1 MNVLYWHAAIDYL
14 KISAPLY
21 EADQFPLWRKYLRRA
36 VAESDGA
43 YKERENAKSGT
54 YYGTGFDG
62 GAFVGFDER
71 QGLLMYAA
79 GTTAHSLALSLPFEP
94 ASVPRLDLQVTVWL
108 AEDDESV
115 AERTNTLAMERRKPN
130 DRQPIPHLRKGNGL
144 GDTFYAG
151 CRKGNSSNFVRVYD
165 KYRRD
170 APKDRNEVWRNA
182 WRYEVELH
190 NRRAKPAFFE
200 LKAHQF
206 GASETAAMVRKLC
219 AQRYVDVPKTDG
231 AQPFD
236 AGLLPRPKT
245 DDASRLR
252 WLRDQVRPAL
262 DKLQASGYNQE
273 YLSALLFGAGN
284 ER

>member
-1 MNVLYWHAAIDYL
+1 MNILYWHASVDYL

-43 YKERENAKSGT
+43 YKELEHAKSGT

-62 GAFVGFDER
+62 GSFVGFDER

-79 GTTAHSLALSLPFEP
+79 GATAHALALALPFEP
-94 ASVPRLDLQVTVWL
+94 MSVPRLDLQVTVWL
-108 AEDDESV
+108 AEDDQAV
-115 AERTNTLAMERRKPN
+115 AARCNAHHMAQRREN
-130 DRQPIPHLRKGNGL
+130 ERQPLPRLIVGNGN

-151 CRKGNSSNFVRVYD
+151 SRGGTGSNFVRVYD

-170 APKDRNEVWRNA
+170 KDRKDVYKNA
-182 WRYEVELH
+182 WRYECELT

-200 LKAHQF
+200 LKAYQF
-206 GASETAAMVRKLC
+206 GASEIAAMVRKLA
-219 AQRYVDVPKTDG
+219 AQRYVDVPRTDG
-231 AQPFD
+231 AAPFD
-236 AGLLPRPKT
+236 AGLLPRPRT
-245 DDASRLR
+245 DDESRLR

-262 DKLQASGYNQE
+262 DKLRASGYNQS
-273 YLSALLFGAGN
+273 YLSALLFGEG
-284 ER
+284 E

>member
-1 MNVLYWHAAIDYL
+1 MNVLYWHASIDYL
-14 KISAPLY
+14 KISAPLH
-21 EADQFPLWRKYLRRA
+21 EADQFPLWRKFLRRA

-43 YKERENAKSGT
+43 YKERENTKSGT

-62 GAFVGFDER
+62 GSFVGFDER

-79 GTTAHSLALSLPFEP
+79 GATAHSLALSLPFEP

-108 AEDDESV
+108 AEDDEAV
-115 AERTNTLAMERRKPN
+115 ASRCNAHHMARRTPN
-130 DRQPIPHLRKGNGL
+130 ERQPLPRLIIGNGN

-151 CRKGNSSNFVRVYD
+151 SRGGTGSNFVRVYD

-170 APKDRNEVWRNA
+170 KERQDVYKNA
-182 WRYEVELH
+182 WRYEVELT

-200 LKAHQF
+200 LKAHGF
-206 GASETAAMVRKLC
+206 GASETAAMVRKLA

-231 AQPFD
+231 ATPFD

-245 DDASRLR
+245 DDESRIR

-262 DKLQASGYNQE
+262 DKMIASGYSTVWLAE
-273 YLSALLFGAGN
+273 LLLGSDP
-284 ER
+284 E